1 MAKKD
6 QGKLTGFTF
15 KGVPPI
21 CIGGRLSAVS
31 SAKDAAS
38 IGNANMVIIARVL
51 QNHSRN
57 KNQPVRIFYNLEDE
71 NKKLIFS
78 ESTSQLLL
86 PIVIRF
92 RLESPG
98 SEC

>member
-1 MAKKD
+1 
-6 QGKLTGFTF
+6 
-15 KGVPPI
+15 
-21 CIGGRLSAVS
+21 
-31 SAKDAAS
+31 
-38 IGNANMVIIARVL
+38 MVIIARVV

-78 ESTSQLLL
+78 ASTRQLLL